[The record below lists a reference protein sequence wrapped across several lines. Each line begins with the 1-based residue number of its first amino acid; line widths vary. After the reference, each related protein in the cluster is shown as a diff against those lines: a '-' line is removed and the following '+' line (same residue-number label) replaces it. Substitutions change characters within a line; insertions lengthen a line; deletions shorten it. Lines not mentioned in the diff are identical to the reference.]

1 MPMVLRR
8 MFMSRTVLCAAHARH
23 RVKAVF
29 GVGRAPDGGVCTKQ
43 ASSNVGSTMPP
54 NQLDKHWTSDQPR
67 DYDRRMS
74 PAAARES
81 GLRSASSVRAA
92 LLAGFAV
99 VFGLWLLW
107 GYQLVRSLRQIEQN
121 VASVHESYVRGEQT
135 LSKIPH
141 QCAAR
146 LHLICATR

>member
-1 MPMVLRR
+1 MVAL
-8 MFMSRTVLCAAHARH
+8 
-23 RVKAVF
+23 
-29 GVGRAPDGGVCTKQ
+29 
-43 ASSNVGSTMPP
+43 NE
-54 NQLDKHWTSDQPR
+54 LDRHWTGDRPS

-121 VASVHESYVRGEQT
+121 VASVHESYARGEQT
-135 LSKIPH
+135 LSKIRTNVLLGSIFLRDALIDGATARR
-141 QCAAR
+141 QTYRAELTRAAHGGRGTAYELPARR
-146 LHLICATR
+146 LVGR